1 MVTQMELEMNTDGVY
16 CTRCGAR
23 YSRRKGFFPVSYSVL
38 YKGIGFLHICRDCV
52 DAIYNTYF
60 EVCHDQAAAVR
71 QVCRKLDV
79 YWSKTIYEQV
89 TRKSTPRS
97 IMTQYLAKLS
107 SVTNSGKCYD
117 DTLMEEGSMWAFPG
131 MDVQDVFVPIS
142 ESEDDDEAKRVSDE
156 IIAFWGSGYTP
167 SMYMELER
175 RKKYYLERLNN
186 RGELDVGTE
195 ILVRQICNL
204 EVSIARDSAA
214 GKSIEKSV
222 NSLNNLLGS
231 LNIKPTQRRD
241 EEMEA
246 ELSSTP
252 LGVWIYKFENKR
264 PLPEVDEQLKDVN
277 HIKKY
282 IFTWMGHLCKMLDIK
297 NGYTKLY
304 EEEIERLRVEKP
316 QYDGDDEEALLCQAY
331 SESCED
337 GEDG

>member
-1 MVTQMELEMNTDGVY
+1 MNMDGVY
-16 CTRCGAR
+16 CSRCGKK
-23 YSRRKGFFPVSYSVL
+23 YGRRKGFFPVSYSVL
-38 YKGIGFLHICRDCV
+38 YKGTGFLPFCRDCI
-52 DAIYNTYF
+52 DKIYDTYF
-60 EVCHDQAAAVR
+60 EVCHDQEAAVR
-71 QVCRKLDV
+71 QVCRKLDL
-79 YWSKTIYEQV
+79 YWSKMIYEQV

-97 IMTQYLAKLS
+97 IMTQYIAKLAILS
-107 SVTNSGKCYD
+107 NSGKCYD
-117 DTLMEEGSMWAFPG
+117 DTLLEEGALWSFPG
-131 MDVQDVFVPIS
+131 MDIQDVFVPAS
-142 ESEDDDEAKRVSDE
+142 ESDDECEAKRVSDE

-186 RGELDVGTE
+186 RGDLDVGTE

-204 EVSIARDSAA
+204 ELNIARDSAA

-231 LNIKPTQRRD
+231 LNIKPTQRKD
-241 EEMEA
+241 DEMEA

-304 EEEIERLRVEKP
+304 EDEIERLRVEKP

-331 SESCED
+331 SESRED

>member
-1 MVTQMELEMNTDGVY
+1 MARVTDIEMNADGAY
-16 CTRCGAR
+16 CTRCGAKHNK
-23 YSRRKGFFPVSYSVL
+23 RKGYFPVSYAPM
-38 YKGIGFLHICRDCV
+38 YKGIGYLHICRDCV
-52 DAIYNTYF
+52 DTIYNSYF
-60 EVCHDQAAAVR
+60 DICHDQEAAVR

-79 YWSKTIYEQV
+79 YWSKIIYEQV
-89 TRKSTPRS
+89 VRKSTPRS
-97 IMTQYLAKLS
+97 IMSQYLAKLS
-107 SVTNSGKCYD
+107 TAANSGKCYD
-117 DTLMEEGSMWAFPG
+117 DTLIEENSMWAFPG

-142 ESEDDDEAKRVSDE
+142 DSDDGDEAKRVSDE
-156 IIAFWGSGYTP
+156 VIAFWGSGYTP

-195 ILVRQICNL
+195 ILVKQICNL

-231 LNIKPTQRRD
+231 LNIKPTQRKD
-241 EEMEA
+241 EEIEA

-264 PLPEVDEQLKDVN
+264 PLPEVDEQLKDAN

-282 IFTWMGHLCKMLDIK
+282 IFTWMGHLCKMMGIK

-304 EEEIERLRVEKP
+304 EEEIDRLRVERP
-316 QYDGDDEEALLCQAY
+316 QYDGDDDEALLCQAY
-331 SESCED
+331 SEDEEIDES
-337 GEDG
+337 